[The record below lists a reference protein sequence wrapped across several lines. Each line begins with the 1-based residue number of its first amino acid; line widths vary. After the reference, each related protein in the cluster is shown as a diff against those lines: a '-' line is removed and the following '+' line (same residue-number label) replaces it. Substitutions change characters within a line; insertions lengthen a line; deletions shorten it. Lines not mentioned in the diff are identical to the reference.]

1 MSTIAARPAEP
12 RAALRARLVARRRA
26 LVLIAVVLD
35 VPLAARVVRGLTG
48 EPAAEE
54 VEVGG
59 VPVEIVRP
67 AGRGPWPAYLFVNGA
82 HPERRREPV
91 VTRLSRGLARAGF
104 IALVPDLPGLGEGE
118 ITCGTLDATVA
129 VADAAARM
137 PDVRGGRVAL
147 VGAST
152 GASLAILAAGRPELA
167 PRISVVAAVTPFADL
182 EKIVCLATTCSYE
195 EEGDAVAYPV
205 TPLLRRAVARSLVA
219 SLPAGDDRE
228 SLLARLRGLDEDADP
243 LERLEE
249 EVGGL
254 GLEAEAVVRLLTNRD
269 PARFR
274 ELFAALPA
282 EVLSVVSVLSPA
294 TAAAGLLAPVEVIV
308 PPSDVYFPR
317 GEASRLAEAL
327 PSVRLTVTSTL
338 DHTRPALS
346 LSQLEDFRSFGG
358 FVVRGLAAAAS

>member
-1 MSTIAARPAEP
+1 MSTITAPAVE
-12 RAALRARLVARRRA
+12 RAAGLRARLAAWRRA
-26 LVLIAVVLD
+26 VILIAVVVE
-35 VPLAARVVRGLTG
+35 VPLLARVVRGLTR
-48 EPAAEE
+48 EPA
-54 VEVGG
+54 VENVELHA

-104 IALVPDLPGLGEGE
+104 LVLVPDLPGLGEGE

-129 VADAAARM
+129 VAEAAARM

-152 GASLAILAAGRPELA
+152 GASLAILAAARPELA
-167 PRISVVAAVTPFADL
+167 RRISAVAAVTPFADL

-195 EEGDAVAYPV
+195 EDGGAVAYPV
-205 TPLLRRAVARSLVA
+205 TELLRRAVARSLVA

-228 SLLARLRGLDEDADP
+228 RLLARLQSLDEDADP
-243 LERLEE
+243 FECLEAEA
-249 EVGGL
+249 GGL
-254 GLEAEAVVRLLTNRD
+254 GLGAAAVVRLLTNRD

-274 ELFAALPA
+274 ELYAALPA

-308 PPSDVYFPR
+308 PPSDMYFPH
-317 GEASRLAEAL
+317 GEARGLAVAL
-327 PSVRLTVTSTL
+327 PSVRLTVTGTL
-338 DHTRPALS
+338 DHTRPTLS
-346 LSQLEDFRSFGG
+346 LSQLDDFRRFGG